1 MNKRIK
7 YSLSFLI
14 CLLLAGCIQTE
25 EIEKIG
31 VINARGIDLL
41 KEEDALEATLI
52 VFQFS
57 PQSEEF
63 TKLVSGRGKTVDG
76 AVEDAEH
83 SSVYKLAPGKIKL
96 SLYGKDMAEQGLL
109 PLLDGQARDA
119 RLPDLMYLAVSET
132 TAKEVLSV
140 DEQEISVDV
149 GQFIHGLIENHSTDH
164 NIPRKTLQDFLR
176 IYYDVGQ
183 DNVLPMFKIEN
194 DAPKLSQNALF
205 KDDKMIGTI
214 NNKEAILINLMDR
227 TVREQMFEV
236 SLPLE
241 PFQKYILS
249 EDKNDNQ
256 EKAEIAFIIQKG
268 KSKTK
273 MLDLEKLVFETNT
286 KMNIRLVEQSAGI
299 RLEDPKAVKTLEKE
313 IEKNINDQFHKLLK
327 KLQQLQSDPFGYG
340 RYYKKDPKGKNLT
353 RDEWREK
360 LPNID
365 VTFNIDLKIIGH
377 GATD

>member
-41 KEEDALEATLI
+41 KEEDTLEATLI

-241 PFQKYILS
+241 PFQEYILS
-249 EDKNDNQ
+249 KDKNDNQ

>member
-41 KEEDALEATLI
+41 KEEDTLEATLI

-149 GQFIHGLIENHSTDH
+149 GQFIHGLIENHSSDH

-241 PFQKYILS
+241 PFQEYILS
-249 EDKNDNQ
+249 KDKNDNQ

>member
-63 TKLVSGRGKTVDG
+63 TKLVSGKGKTVDG

>member
-63 TKLVSGRGKTVDG
+63 TKLVSGKGKTVDG

-241 PFQKYILS
+241 PFQEYILS
-249 EDKNDNQ
+249 KDKNDNQ